1 MKRREG
7 VFSPKAQKRYVRKFY
22 ASQRNILQQ
31 FTCLIDCSIHQ
42 MLHNIVTKK
51 VQSSLRIFSAA
62 SFSTL
67 STTSSIMELAMLIM
81 SSASFMIRS
90 ARGLYGS
97 GSSDNSAVVGK
108 PLVQSQKIRAKAKIH
123 KQYLCAFRVQQ
134 LLRLA

>member
-7 VFSPKAQKRYVRKFY
+7 VFSLTAQKRYVRKFH

-67 STTSSIMELAMLIM
+67 STTSSIMELATLII
-81 SSASFMIRS
+81 SSASFMTGS

-97 GSSDNSAVVGK
+97 GSGNSSAVLGK
-108 PLVQSQKIRAKAKIH
+108 LLVRRQKINA
-123 KQYLCAFRVQQ
+123 
-134 LLRLA
+134 